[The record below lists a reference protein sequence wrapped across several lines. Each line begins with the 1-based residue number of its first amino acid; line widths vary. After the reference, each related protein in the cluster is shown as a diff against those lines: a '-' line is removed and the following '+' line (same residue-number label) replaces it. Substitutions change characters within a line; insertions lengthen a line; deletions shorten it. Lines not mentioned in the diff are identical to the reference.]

1 MKATQHTIT
10 TTASKIVA
18 SNPFAQY
25 VYLHV
30 AGNGTVYLGGSD
42 VTSTTGLETQKNTTP
57 INFFVPRG
65 QELWA
70 VTASGT
76 ETLQVLQEKGA

>member
-1 MKATQHTIT
+1 MKSNQYTIT
-10 TTASKIVA
+10 TTPTKIVA
-18 SNPFAQY
+18 SNVFAQN

-30 AGNGTVYLGGSD
+30 VGNGTVYLGDSD
-42 VTSTTGLETQKNTTP
+42 VTSTTGLETQKHTTP

-70 VTASGT
+70 VTATGT
-76 ETLQVLQEKGA
+76 ETLQILQEKGA

>member
-1 MKATQHTIT
+1 MKANQYTIT
-10 TTASKIVA
+10 TTPTKIVA
-18 SNPFAQY
+18 SNVFAQN

-30 AGNGTVYLGGSD
+30 AGNGTVYLGDSD
-42 VTSTTGLETQKNTTP
+42 VTSTTGLETQKHTTP

-70 VTASGT
+70 VTATGI
-76 ETLQVLQEKGA
+76 ETLQILQEKGA

>member
-1 MKATQHTIT
+1 MKANQYTIT
-10 TTASKIVA
+10 TTPTKIVA
-18 SNPFAQY
+18 SNVFAQN

-30 AGNGTVYLGGSD
+30 AGNGTVYLGDSD
-42 VTSTTGLETQKNTTP
+42 VTLTTGLETQKHTTP

-70 VTASGT
+70 VTATGT
-76 ETLQVLQEKGA
+76 ETLQILQEKGA

>member
-10 TTASKIVA
+10 TSPSKVVT

-30 AGNGTVYLGGSD
+30 AGNGTVYLGGAD
-42 VTSTTGLETQKNTTP
+42 VTSTNGLATQKHTTP
-57 INFFVPRG
+57 IQFFIPRG

-70 VTASGT
+70 ITATAT
-76 ETLQVLQEKGA
+76 ETLQILQEKGA

>member
-1 MKATQHTIT
+1 MKANQYTIT
-10 TTASKIVA
+10 TTPTKIVA
-18 SNPFAQY
+18 SNPFAQN
-25 VYLHV
+25 VYIHI
-30 AGNGTVYLGGSD
+30 ANNGVVYLGDSD
-42 VTSTTGLETQKNTTP
+42 VTSTTGLATQKHTTP

-76 ETLQVLQEKGA
+76 ETLQILQEKGA

>member
-18 SNPFAQY
+18 NNPFAQY

-30 AGNGTVYLGGSD
+30 ANNGTVYLGGSD
-42 VTSTTGLETQKNTTP
+42 VTSTNGLETQKHTTP
-57 INFFVPRG
+57 IQFFIPRG

-70 VTASGT
+70 ITAT
-76 ETLQVLQEKGA
+76 ATQTLQVLQEKGA

>member
-1 MKATQHTIT
+1 MKATQQTIT

-42 VTSTTGLETQKNTTP
+42 VTSSNGLATQKHTTP
-57 INFFVPRG
+57 IQFFIPRG